1 MRTLLQI
8 ILIISLTSFR
18 STNKLFNAKTFN
30 KTQSSPPVDIKIIKN
45 LPNILTTSGV
55 LQTNETENLCRQSST
70 GFFGRYFLVRK
81 QTGVKD
87 PIFGQLIVYV
97 TGKADNWKYD
107 NNNETFAQLT
117 LTSGQI
123 KLWDKIKIG
132 TSQKE
137 LLNFIGKNFHYKKGT
152 IIYSEINEYTLECTV
167 LADTINKL
175 TIAKYCKTKE

>member
-18 STNKLFNAKTFN
+18 STTNFRTFDKN
-30 KTQSSPPVDIKIIKN
+30 QTSPPVDIKIIKH
-45 LPNILTTSGV
+45 LPGVVTTSGV
-55 LQTNETENLCRQSST
+55 LPTKESDNLCKPNT
-70 GFFGRYFLVRK
+70 KGFFGRYYLVHK

-87 PIFGQLIVYV
+87 PVFGQLIVYFAA
-97 TGKADNWKYD
+97 KEDNWKYD

-117 LTSGQI
+117 LTSSKI

-132 TSQKE
+132 TTEKD

-152 IIYSEINEYTLECTV
+152 LIYSEINEYSLECKV
-167 LADTINKL
+167 LADTINKI
-175 TIAKYCKTKE
+175 TVSKYCKTKK